1 MKNSHTILIVE
12 DKAINRRILNK
23 FLSET
28 YKIKEASNGKE
39 ALDILEKE
47 ENKISA
53 ILLDL
58 IMPVMDGFEFLE
70 YIKENKENFNIPIV
84 VMTQKGDT
92 ATEIK
97 ALSLGVMDFLSKPYN
112 SVIIKQ
118 RLKNIITII
127 ENASL
132 INKLGKDRLTSFYNK
147 EAFFEE
153 VSKVLKKDEKK
164 NYAILAMNITKF
176 KIINDMFGM
185 EEGDKLLRHIA
196 DVMRKK
202 IIGEDVIFSRFV
214 ADEFYIMVEKRED
227 FSIILKD
234 IENEIKEYNKNINIL
249 ISFGIYKLE
258 ARDIEIN
265 VACDRAKI
273 AADTIKD
280 KYDVLYSFYDEK
292 IANKVL
298 EEYKLSSSMKAS
310 LKNQD
315 FKVFLQPKCD
325 LITRKT
331 IGAEALIRWI
341 HPEFGFITP
350 DKFIPLFERN
360 GFITNV
366 DMFVLECVCKKI
378 RKWLDEGVTPVK
390 ISVNLSRVDIYNPLL
405 GEMILGIIN
414 SYNIN
419 PKYISFEVTETA
431 YTENSTQ
438 LITAVTELK
447 KLGFTIEMDDFGSG
461 YSSLNML
468 DELPLDI
475 LKLDMKFLENRM
487 ETKSRQNIISFVSDL
502 AKLLKLSL
510 VAEGIETEEQLIL
523 LRDMGYEYGQ
533 GYYFSRPVPQE
544 EFDILLDKQF

>member
-12 DKAINRRILNK
+12 DKAINRKILNK
-23 FLSET
+23 LLSET
-28 YKIKEASNGKE
+28 YEIKEASNGRE

-47 ENKISA
+47 EGQISA

-84 VMTQKGDT
+84 VMTQKDDT

-97 ALSLGVMDFLSKPYN
+97 ALSLGVMDFLAKPYN

-132 INKLGKDRLTSFYNK
+132 INRLGRDRLTDFYNK

-164 NYAILAMNITKF
+164 DYAILAMNITKF

-185 EEGDKLLRHIA
+185 EEGDKLLRHTA
-196 DVMRKK
+196 DVMREK

-227 FSIILKD
+227 FSIILKE

-292 IANKVL
+292 IVNKVL

-310 LKNQD
+310 LKNKD

-325 LITRKT
+325 LVTRKT

-390 ISVNLSRVDIYNPLL
+390 ISVNLSRVDICNPLL

-419 PKYISFEVTETA
+419 PKYISFEITETA

-502 AKLLKLSL
+502 AKLLKLSF
-510 VAEGIETEEQLIL
+510 VAEGIEKEEQLIL
-523 LRDMGYEYGQ
+523 LRDMGCEYGQ

-544 EFDILLDKQF
+544 EFDVLLDK

>member
-23 FLSET
+23 LLSET
-28 YKIKEASNGKE
+28 YEIKEASNGRE

-47 ENKISA
+47 EGQISA

-84 VMTQKGDT
+84 VMTQKDDT

-325 LITRKT
+325 LVTRKT

>member
-23 FLSET
+23 LLSET
-28 YKIKEASNGKE
+28 YEIKEASNGRE

-47 ENKISA
+47 EGQISA

-84 VMTQKGDT
+84 VMTQKDDT

-325 LITRKT
+325 LVTRKT

-438 LITAVTELK
+438 LIIAVTELK

>member
-84 VMTQKGDT
+84 VMTQKDDT